1 MFSRYRD
8 FMVHERFL
16 IGASLLRISIGI
28 IILYQYLIHY
38 GQRYFLFSSEGVM
51 PFYEEQPWSLYH
63 LNPSLAYFDWIYHLG
78 IVVCIIYLLGYKGR
92 VFTALN
98 FLFYY
103 SLSQRYG
110 HLSDG
115 GDNILIIC
123 MFFLIFANNTAYFSL
138 DQARFQRDREANQDT
153 LRGQFS
159 AMLHNFAVIF
169 CIVQLCILYFF
180 SGMYQ
185 LKGELWHNGT
195 AIYYISQVKEFSRPM
210 LRYLVDEH
218 LWLTVILTYLSM
230 WIKIAFP
237 FSILNKKLK
246 PFIVAAMVAFH
257 LGICIGMGLLTFSL
271 IMIVLELLVFTDEE
285 YRSGWKRL
293 RIFGRKL
300 HLSFMR
306 AGRAWGRRRLA
317 PYQILVFYD
326 GWCPMCRRIM
336 RSMRRLDYFGLLKF
350 TSFRHPQVIARYGLN
365 PQEVEKRIHSMKVSG
380 VNEKKAGIHSI
391 VQICTRIVPLWPLVP
406 FLYLSGKIG
415 IGSMVYDY
423 IAMKRKLIPVNHCDD
438 FCELPQVTMER

>member
-138 DQARFQRDREANQDT
+138 DQARFQRDRK
-153 LRGQFS
+153 R
-159 AMLHNFAVIF
+159 
-169 CIVQLCILYFF
+169 
-180 SGMYQ
+180 
-185 LKGELWHNGT
+185 
-195 AIYYISQVKEFSRPM
+195 
-210 LRYLVDEH
+210 
-218 LWLTVILTYLSM
+218 
-230 WIKIAFP
+230 IKI
-237 FSILNKKLK
+237 
-246 PFIVAAMVAFH
+246 
-257 LGICIGMGLLTFSL
+257 
-271 IMIVLELLVFTDEE
+271 
-285 YRSGWKRL
+285 R
-293 RIFGRKL
+293 
-300 HLSFMR
+300 
-306 AGRAWGRRRLA
+306 
-317 PYQILVFYD
+317 
-326 GWCPMCRRIM
+326 
-336 RSMRRLDYFGLLKF
+336 
-350 TSFRHPQVIARYGLN
+350 
-365 PQEVEKRIHSMKVSG
+365 SG
-380 VNEKKAGIHSI
+380 VNFHPCCTILPSYSALCNCAFSI
-391 VQICTRIVPLWPLVP
+391 
-406 FLYLSGKIG
+406 S
-415 IGSMVYDY
+415 S
-423 IAMKRKLIPVNHCDD
+423 PVCIN
-438 FCELPQVTMER
+438 